1 MRTVRRLFYR
11 DIASAVAFVAVAF
24 LALFYFIDFVDEV
37 GGAGARPF
45 SLPSL
50 AFYSLLRLPGHL
62 YELAPIAVLIGAIY
76 ALSRLAQTSQYTI
89 LRTSGLGPSRALGL
103 LMGMGLLFGLAT
115 FLIGD
120 YVTPPSERLASDLR
134 AMRAGSLVLGRAGAW
149 LKERTMTA
157 DGERSY
163 SINIATADADAHL
176 RGVRIFEFDGD
187 GRLLRRLSAD
197 RATVGDDGLWRLEN
211 VDVTRWADAI
221 SLGSVGREQL
231 PELRWQSTLTAQVV
245 ASAVLPVTTM
255 STVDLY
261 RYIGHL
267 AHNDQAAQD
276 QQILFWRRALY
287 PFACLVMM
295 GLALPFAYLQARA
308 GGVSLKVFAG
318 IMLGI
323 SFLLLNNV
331 FRFVGV
337 LGNWTPWVVAATPSA
352 VYLLVSLLAFGWLVR
367 YR

>member
-1 MRTVRRLFYR
+1 MRTVRRLFFR
-11 DIASAVAFVAVAF
+11 DIASAVAFVTAAF
-24 LALFYFIDFVDEV
+24 LALFYFIDFVDEL
-37 GGAGARPF
+37 GGAGSRPF
-45 SLPSL
+45 TLPTSAL
-50 AFYSLLRLPGHL
+50 YALLRLPGHV

-76 ALSRLAQTSQYTI
+76 ALSRLAHTSQYTI
-89 LRTSGLGPSRALGL
+89 LRTGGLGPARALGL

-115 FLIGD
+115 FVIGD
-120 YVTPPSERLASDLR
+120 YLTPPSERLASDLR
-134 AMRAGSLVLGRAGAW
+134 ALRSGSLALGRSGAW
-149 LKERTMTA
+149 LKERATTA

-163 SINIATADADAHL
+163 SINIISADADARL
-176 RGVRIFEFDGD
+176 LGVRIFEFDAD
-187 GRLLRRLSAD
+187 GRLLRRLSAEK
-197 RATVGDDGLWRLEN
+197 ATVGDDGVWALEQ
-211 VDVTRWADAI
+211 VDITRWADAI
-221 SLGSVGREQL
+221 SLGSVSHEQRAAL
-231 PELRWQSTLTAQVV
+231 QWKSTLTAQVV

-267 AHNDQAAQD
+267 AHNDQAAQE

-295 GLALPFAYLQARA
+295 GLSLPFAYLQARA
-308 GGVSLKVFAG
+308 GGVSLKVFTG

-331 FRFVGV
+331 FRYVGV

-352 VYLLVSLLAFGWLVR
+352 LYLFLSMLAFIWLVR